1 MKENAAHCNFLF
13 DLAFCSVILLA
24 GEFLKQSKALL
35 EDGIP
40 ARTLIKAV
48 RKATK
53 VVLDK
58 VSADAFDLNSC
69 SEEERTRML
78 MRCAGTSM
86 SSKLIANHTEFFSKM
101 VVDAVNTL
109 DESLPLDMIGIKKV
123 QGNSTIT
130 HSLSLQNIVQ
140 MCDFFLSHFEV
151 RL

>member
-1 MKENAAHCNFLF
+1 M
-13 DLAFCSVILLA
+13 ILLA

-109 DESLPLDMIGIKKV
+109 DEQLPLDMIGIKKV
-123 QGNSTIT
+123 QGEPYCLLVYTQQWREDSRNSKFA
-130 HSLSLQNIVQ
+130 LGRA
-140 MCDFFLSHFEV
+140 F
-151 RL
+151 

>member
-1 MKENAAHCNFLF
+1 M
-13 DLAFCSVILLA
+13 ILLA

-109 DESLPLDMIGIKKV
+109 DEQLPLDMIGIKKV
-123 QGNSTIT
+123 QGEPYCLLVYTQQWREDSRNSKFA
-130 HSLSLQNIVQ
+130 LG
-140 MCDFFLSHFEV
+140 CAF
-151 RL
+151 